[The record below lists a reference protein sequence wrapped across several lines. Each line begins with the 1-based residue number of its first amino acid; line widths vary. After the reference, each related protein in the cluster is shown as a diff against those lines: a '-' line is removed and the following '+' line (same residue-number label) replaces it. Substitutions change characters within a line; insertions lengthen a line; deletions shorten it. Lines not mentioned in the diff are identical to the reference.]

1 MGVPEAEKTN
11 SGGCNSMSD
20 HFKFDVM
27 VTITDRW
34 ELGIG
39 QKERGD
45 EIKQACADAVK
56 KVLEEKG
63 FREYREEFSVIA

>member
-1 MGVPEAEKTN
+1 
-11 SGGCNSMSD
+11 MSD

-34 ELGIG
+34 ELGFG

-56 KVLEEKG
+56 KVRK
-63 FREYREEFSVIA
+63 

>member
-1 MGVPEAEKTN
+1 MGVPEAEKTDA
-11 SGGCNSMSD
+11 GGCNSMSD

-34 ELGIG
+34 ELGFG

-45 EIKQACADAVK
+45 ENHSCGGVSPCPMCNGTGK
-56 KVLEEKG
+56 LP
-63 FREYREEFSVIA
+63 